1 MKGSR
6 SSATTAG
13 NISTATTPTRA
24 LNKGLLMEEGGR
36 AVLSIL
42 LIVFVKASQECQ
54 RMA

>member
-24 LNKGLLMEEGGR
+24 LNKGLLMEEGGEGQ
-36 AVLSIL
+36 
-42 LIVFVKASQECQ
+42 FYPFY
-54 RMA
+54 